1 MMTAYGVSKVAIV
14 RYMHSLSEEVKKF
27 NININ
32 TVAPGTINTDML
44 NEVLREGKSKVGEH
58 HYKKALIQ
66 KKLVV
71 RL

>member
-32 TVAPGTINTDML
+32 TVAVRTINTDML
-44 NEVLREGKSKVGEH
+44 NEVLREGKSKGGTS
-58 HYKKALIQ
+58 L
-66 KKLVV
+66 
-71 RL
+71 